1 MQKGVFYNPIC
12 LPLKIQR
19 LSIRFYYE
27 FLLRLLCWSSV
38 SSKVVVLASNFYVWE
53 SFLDSRID
61 YWSISSDKE
70 DLWRDAAEAL
80 QSLFMENNFLV
91 FYNVFS
97 SENPHIG
104 LLERIYQKIN
114 CSFLL
119 KEIRT
124 HSLVFPLSM
133 LSNADQRGHVSLSFC
148 LYFLSFLPFFSFVF
162 YCSKQSFILIIL
174 LFFIVL
180 RRISASYLFPF
191 LFLFSL
197 FFWRIEDDTRCT
209 NGEKRTPTDDSSLP
223 ITKDFIVDKRTC
235 IRRTIA

>member
-12 LPLKIQR
+12 LPFTIQR
-19 LSIRFYYE
+19 LSIGFYYE
-27 FLLRLLCWSSV
+27 FLLRILHWFFTFSMVVDQLL
-38 SSKVVVLASNFYVWE
+38 NFYVWE

-70 DLWRDAAEAL
+70 DLWRGGTEAL

-104 LLERIYQKIN
+104 LQKRIFQKIN

-148 LYFLSFLPFFSFVF
+148 LYFLSSLPFFSFAF
-162 YCSKQSFILIIL
+162 
-174 LFFIVL
+174 
-180 RRISASYLFPF
+180 
-191 LFLFSL
+191 
-197 FFWRIEDDTRCT
+197 
-209 NGEKRTPTDDSSLP
+209 
-223 ITKDFIVDKRTC
+223 
-235 IRRTIA
+235 

>member
-19 LSIRFYYE
+19 LSIGFYYE
-27 FLLRLLCWSSV
+27 FLLRILHWFFTFSMVVDQLL
-38 SSKVVVLASNFYVWE
+38 NFYVWE

-70 DLWRDAAEAL
+70 DLWRGGTEAL
-80 QSLFMENNFLV
+80 QSLFMENHFLV

-97 SENPHIG
+97 SGTPHIG
-104 LLERIYQKIN
+104 LQKRIYQKIN
-114 CSFLL
+114 YSFLL

-124 HSLVFPLSM
+124 HSLVFPLSI

-148 LYFLSFLPFFSFVF
+148 LYFLSFLPFFSFAF
-162 YCSKQSFILIIL
+162 YCSKQSFILL
-174 LFFIVL
+174 TLFFFTVL
-180 RRISASYLFPF
+180 RRISASYLFIF

-197 FFWRIEDDTRCT
+197 FFRCIEDDARCT

>member
-19 LSIRFYYE
+19 LSIIFYYE
-27 FLLRLLCWSSV
+27 FILRILHWSSA

-70 DLWRDAAEAL
+70 DLWRDGTEAL
-80 QSLFMENNFLV
+80 QSLFMENHFLV
-91 FYNVFS
+91 FHNVFS
-97 SENPHIG
+97 SGTPHIG
-104 LLERIYQKIN
+104 LSERISQKKYS
-114 CSFLL
+114 SFLL

-148 LYFLSFLPFFSFVF
+148 LYFLSSLPFFSFAF
-162 YCSKQSFILIIL
+162 
-174 LFFIVL
+174 
-180 RRISASYLFPF
+180 
-191 LFLFSL
+191 
-197 FFWRIEDDTRCT
+197 
-209 NGEKRTPTDDSSLP
+209 
-223 ITKDFIVDKRTC
+223 
-235 IRRTIA
+235 

>member
-1 MQKGVFYNPIC
+1 
-12 LPLKIQR
+12 
-19 LSIRFYYE
+19 
-27 FLLRLLCWSSV
+27 
-38 SSKVVVLASNFYVWE
+38 
-53 SFLDSRID
+53 
-61 YWSISSDKE
+61 
-70 DLWRDAAEAL
+70 
-80 QSLFMENNFLV
+80 MENHFLV
-91 FYNVFS
+91 FHNAFS
-97 SENPHIG
+97 FGAPHIG
-104 LLERIYQKIN
+104 LSEGISQKKYS
-114 CSFLL
+114 SFLL

-148 LYFLSFLPFFSFVF
+148 LYFLVFYLSSLWLF

-180 RRISASYLFPF
+180 RRISASYLFTF

-197 FFWRIEDDTRCT
+197 FFLRIEDDTRCT

-235 IRRTIA
+235 IRRTIP

>member
-1 MQKGVFYNPIC
+1 M
-12 LPLKIQR
+12 
-19 LSIRFYYE
+19 
-27 FLLRLLCWSSV
+27 
-38 SSKVVVLASNFYVWE
+38 
-53 SFLDSRID
+53 
-61 YWSISSDKE
+61 
-70 DLWRDAAEAL
+70 
-80 QSLFMENNFLV
+80 
-91 FYNVFS
+91 
-97 SENPHIG
+97 
-104 LLERIYQKIN
+104 
-114 CSFLL
+114 

-148 LYFLSFLPFFSFVF
+148 LYFLVFYLSSLWLF

-180 RRISASYLFPF
+180 RRISASYLFTF

-197 FFWRIEDDTRCT
+197 FFLRIEDDTRCT

-223 ITKDFIVDKRTC
+223 IPKDFIVNKRTG

>member
-1 MQKGVFYNPIC
+1 
-12 LPLKIQR
+12 
-19 LSIRFYYE
+19 
-27 FLLRLLCWSSV
+27 
-38 SSKVVVLASNFYVWE
+38 
-53 SFLDSRID
+53 
-61 YWSISSDKE
+61 
-70 DLWRDAAEAL
+70 
-80 QSLFMENNFLV
+80 MENHFLV
-91 FYNVFS
+91 FHDAFS
-97 SENPHIG
+97 FGAPHIG
-104 LLERIYQKIN
+104 LSERISQKKYS
-114 CSFLL
+114 SFLL

-148 LYFLSFLPFFSFVF
+148 LYFLVFYLSSLWLF

-180 RRISASYLFPF
+180 RRISASYLFTF

-197 FFWRIEDDTRCT
+197 FFWRVEDDTRST